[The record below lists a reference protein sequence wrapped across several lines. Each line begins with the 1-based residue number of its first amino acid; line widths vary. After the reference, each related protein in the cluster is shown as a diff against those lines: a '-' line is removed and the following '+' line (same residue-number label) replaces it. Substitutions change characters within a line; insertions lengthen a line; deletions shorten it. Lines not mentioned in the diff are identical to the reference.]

1 MVYNE
6 KFVAVVKCN
15 GKILREKNNVV
26 SLPFG
31 ANYSI
36 LFKNLDSRKAE
47 VHVSIDGKDV
57 LDDSSLLIHANTN
70 AELLGVMQ
78 GNSVNH
84 SFKFIQKTQ
93 EISDHRG
100 DEIDDGII
108 RIEYAFEK
116 EKIEYVYLKG
126 INETH
131 EHHHVYHHQVYN
143 PPIIGDSFHWTN
155 SSGDGTGVVAGVSRT
170 GDIRASYCSSQESVG
185 LSNNNITCDSL
196 SVPANDEGS
205 VPANDEGITVQGNR
219 THQDFVYSSIGDVEE
234 SNVIILKLR
243 GYKPSGVKI
252 SKPLTVRTK
261 LVCPSCGKKSSSS
274 ECFCSRCGTNLES

>member
-57 LDDSSLLIHANTN
+57 LDDSSLLIHANTTS
-70 AELLGVMQ
+70 ELLGVMQ

-116 EKIEYVYLKG
+116 EKIENVYLKN

-185 LSNNNITCDSL
+185 VHDGAECCNITCDSL
-196 SVPANDEGS
+196 SVPAS
-205 VPANDEGITVQGNR
+205 DEGITVQGNR
-219 THQDFVYSSIGDVEE
+219 TSQDFVYSSIGDVEE
-234 SNVIILKLR
+234 SKVIILKLR
-243 GYKPSGVKI
+243 GYKPSGVKV

-261 LVCPSCGKKSSSS
+261 LVCPSCGKRSPSS
-274 ECFCSRCGTNLES
+274 EHFCSRCGTNLEN